1 MSDYAGTE
9 MLTVHEI
16 YAVGDDASAV
26 LVFVDLLNAR
36 VEDMKNSVAKLPAEF
51 VVEEEIEGLVTLIDD
66 QLLLTAYIITYAL
79 GRTLPEDRVDGL
91 VHKLLDMRP
100 RTAEPRLPDSAARVA
115 LERVDAKLDLVLEK
129 LDAR

>member
-1 MSDYAGTE
+1 MSDYTGTE
-9 MLTVHEI
+9 MLTLHEI
-16 YAVGDDASAV
+16 WAVGDDASAV
-26 LVFVDLLNAR
+26 LAFVDLLNAR

-51 VVEEEIEGLVTLIDD
+51 VVEQEIEGLVTLIDD

-79 GRTLPEDRVDGL
+79 GRTLAEDRVDDF
-91 VHKLLDMRP
+91 VDRLLDRRP
-100 RTAEPRLPDSAARVA
+100 RADEPRLPDSASRVA